1 MMSGSHE
8 RDDCRQAGLPVLT
21 MPGRLDDFYDVPPP
35 EVVLLGGYYDG
46 KRMRVPVGRDSW
58 LMPPP
63 PEDFPDVLEIMVN
76 GPQFK
81 SITDRVLLYRWTGSI
96 RDDGTRV
103 FQFCP

>member
-8 RDDCRQAGLPVLT
+8 RDDGRQAGLPVLT

-46 KRMRVPVGRDSW
+46 KRMRVPGDRDSW

-63 PEDFPDVLEIMVN
+63 PEDFPPALEIMVN